1 MLERILD
8 EAIRL
13 ELSLSRLYL
22 IFKDQ
27 HPKDAKFWD
36 SMAKEEQ
43 GHASQ
48 IEKFKMSLKDHG
60 LESKEYS
67 NVDLTKIMANNTQ
80 TQRLIDEFDSG
91 VSRELAFRT
100 AVKLENSASEEHYRI
115 IFDSEIESRLTKVF
129 QGLSLEDKKHYN
141 RLLDY
146 IEKKNIQI

>member
-8 EAIRL
+8 EAIKL

-22 IFKDQ
+22 LFKAH
-27 HPKDAKFWD
+27 HPKDAKFWE
-36 SMAKEEQ
+36 SMAKEEV

-48 IEKFKMSLKDHG
+48 IERFKKTL
-60 LESKEYS
+60 LENGKSTNEYS
-67 NVDLTKIMANNTQ
+67 DVDLTKIMANNTQ
-80 TQRLIDEFDSG
+80 TQKLIEDFEEG

-115 IFDSEIESRLTKVF
+115 IFNAETESRLTKVF
-129 QGLSLEDKKHYN
+129 QSLSLEDKKHYN